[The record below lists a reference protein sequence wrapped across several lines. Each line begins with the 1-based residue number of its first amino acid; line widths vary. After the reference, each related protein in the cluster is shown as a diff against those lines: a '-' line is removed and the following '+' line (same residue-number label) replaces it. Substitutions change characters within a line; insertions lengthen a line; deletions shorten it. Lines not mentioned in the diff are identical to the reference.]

1 LLFSFS
7 MGLGVPFVL
16 IGLGLGELMRRL
28 GFLQRHYHAIAG
40 VSGSVFLAIRLLLMT
55 GAWVRVISPV
65 LRLVNSFEP
74 PI

>member
-1 LLFSFS
+1 
-7 MGLGVPFVL
+7 
-16 IGLGLGELMRRL
+16 MRRL
-28 GFLQRHYHAIAG
+28 GFLHRHYHTIAG
-40 VSGSVFLAIRLLLMT
+40 VSGSVLVAIGLLLVT

>member
-1 LLFSFS
+1 
-7 MGLGVPFVL
+7 
-16 IGLGLGELMRRL
+16 MRRL

-40 VSGSVFLAIRLLLMT
+40 VSGSILVAIGLLLVT
-55 GAWVRVISPV
+55 GAWIRVMSPL